1 MANGQTPQA
10 PPVEM
15 AMSPAE
21 FAELR
26 ASVAAIGTTDVQLGR
41 VLEAMLLHL
50 GHAHDLDPAVE
61 DARLAK
67 EAEDARLAQE
77 AADAKA
83 AEEAA
88 KAAQAA
94 APAPAEAPSA

>member
-1 MANGQTPQA
+1 MPQKDETPA
-10 PPVEM
+10 VSM
-15 AMSPAE
+15 AMTPEE

-26 ASVAAIGTTDVQLGR
+26 AQAAVLGQQDVVLGR
-41 VLEAMLLHL
+41 VLNMLILHL
-50 GHAHDLDPAVE
+50 GHAHDLDPTVE

-77 AADAKA
+77 AEDAKA

-88 KAAQAA
+88 KVEQ
-94 APAPAEAPSA
+94 APAESAQEGA